1 MIALVV
7 KLFPLIIIL
16 VAAILLL
23 ALTLWKRNSPAK
35 LRDIPALTRLYRM
48 LGLSVED
55 GTRLHISLGH
65 GSLLDA
71 RGGSALAG
79 LATLRIIA
87 EKTSVSDMPAVASSG
102 DPVLGLLT
110 QDTLQAG
117 YQAAGV
123 DEFYSHTTGRVTG
136 LTPFGFAAGAM
147 HISRNEKVST
157 TVMLGHFGPEA
168 ALIADASDRE
178 SLTLIGAS
186 DNLSGQAVLFANTQD
201 ALIGEELFAAGAYL
215 GAGAA
220 HTASLTV
227 QDVLRWLVI
236 AALLGGAAIKLL
248 ETI

>member
-1 MIALVV
+1 MTALI
-7 KLFPLIIIL
+7 LI
-16 VAAILLL
+16 VFTAFLLL
-23 ALTLWKRNSPAK
+23 GITLWKRNSPAR

-87 EKTSVSDMPAVASSG
+87 ERTSVSDMPAVASSG

-123 DEFYSHTTGRVTG
+123 DELYVPTAGRITG

-147 HISRNEKVST
+147 NISQNENVSANI
-157 TVMLGHFGPEA
+157 MLGHFGPEA
-168 ALIADASDRE
+168 ALLADASDRG
-178 SLTLIGAS
+178 SVTMIGAS

-215 GAGAA
+215 GAGAT
-220 HTASLTV
+220 HVASLTV

-236 AALLGGAAIKLL
+236 LVLLGGAAAKFFGVI
-248 ETI
+248 